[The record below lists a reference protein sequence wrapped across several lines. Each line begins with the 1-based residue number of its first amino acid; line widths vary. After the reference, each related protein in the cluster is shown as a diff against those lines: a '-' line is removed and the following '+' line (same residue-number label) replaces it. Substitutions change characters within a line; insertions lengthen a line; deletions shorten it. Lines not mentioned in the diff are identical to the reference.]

1 MRLMREAKKRA
12 FLFLSWQ
19 KNWPRNAKKINI
31 IWPNLYI
38 HRAKKEELG
47 WLNN

>member
-19 KNWPRNAKKINI
+19 KNWPRNAKKSISSGPI
-31 IWPNLYI
+31 YTYI
-38 HRAKKEELG
+38 EQKKK
-47 WLNN
+47 N